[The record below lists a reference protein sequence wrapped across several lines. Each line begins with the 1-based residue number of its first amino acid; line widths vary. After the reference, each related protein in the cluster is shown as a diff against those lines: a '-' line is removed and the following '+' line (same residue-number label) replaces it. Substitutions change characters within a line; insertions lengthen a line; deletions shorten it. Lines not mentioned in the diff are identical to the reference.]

1 MYGGT
6 SGNRLAP
13 EKEERKGDEK
23 MQAMRKRIIIA
34 ALVALS
40 CLTGITQAATYYWD
54 ANGTTAGF
62 GTSLTGDWNS
72 SAFWSVSSAGT
83 ATPVVWPGT
92 ANNDVIFSAVDCS
105 SVSTVS
111 VQNVLGPSA
120 VNSVTTK
127 AAAQTVKL
135 YGPTSGRLLTMTNAA
150 SFNVENGTAAIDLDL
165 AVNVAGSA
173 GLNKTGAGVLRMYQ
187 ASSYTGTTRIQQGT
201 LLGGNN
207 FIPDSSAVVI
217 DSGATL
223 RFDGGGRQE
232 TVGSIAGAG
241 SLFLK
246 GPVANAQALTSGGDN
261 SSTVFSGLIS
271 SENATGWFVKTGTG
285 TLTLSGDNTYGQET
299 RVDAG
304 TLLINGNQSAATN
317 AITVSFN
324 AVLGGNGTTGGNII
338 FADGAKLL
346 FDVASTLTAD
356 GATVDLGNLS
366 VGNLVGLNNTVAD
379 GTYALIDGTAALDF
393 TSVQNLGAVNAADLG
408 GGKSAYFDNGSLDLK
423 LVVIPEPT
431 TISMLGLGA
440 LIAWAVRRQAMR

>member
-1 MYGGT
+1 
-6 SGNRLAP
+6 
-13 EKEERKGDEK
+13 

-34 ALVALS
+34 VLVALS

-62 GTSLTGDWNS
+62 GTSLTGVWDTN
-72 SAFWSVSSAGT
+72 AFWSTSSAGT
-83 ATPVVWPGT
+83 ATPIVWPVT

-135 YGPTSGRLLTMTNAA
+135 SGLTSGRLLTMTNAA
-150 SFNVENGTAAIDLDL
+150 SFNVENGTAAVDLDV

-173 GLNKTGAGVLRMYQ
+173 GIVKTGAGTMRLYNSVN
-187 ASSYTGTTRIQQGT
+187 SYTGTTRIQQGT
-201 LLGGNN
+201 LTIGLNSA
-207 FIPDSSAVVI
+207 IPDSSAVVI
-217 DSGATL
+217 DSGAAL
-223 RFDGGGRQE
+223 RLDDGGGRQE

-241 SLFLK
+241 NLILK
-246 GPVANAQALTSGGDN
+246 SAVANAQAFTSGGDN
-261 SSTVFSGLIS
+261 SSTEFSGVIS
-271 SENATGWFVKTGTG
+271 SANATGWFVKTGTG
-285 TLTLSGDNTYGQET
+285 TLTLSGDNTYAQET

-304 TLLINGNQSAATN
+304 GLLINGDQSAATG
-317 AITVSFN
+317 AIAVSFN

-393 TSVQNLGAVNAADLG
+393 TSVQNLGAANAADLG

-440 LIAWAVRRQAMR
+440 LIAWAVRRQAIR

>member
-1 MYGGT
+1 
-6 SGNRLAP
+6 
-13 EKEERKGDEK
+13 
-23 MQAMRKRIIIA
+23 MRRIPHKTTTLWRAIFVLVLLLSVA
-34 ALVALS
+34 ASALVFSLKGS
-40 CLTGITQAATYYWD
+40 STVLYWD
-54 ANGTTAGF
+54 ANGTTDGF
-62 GTSLTGDWNS
+62 GTSLTGDWNTN
-72 SAFWSVSSAGT
+72 AFWSTSSDGT
-83 ATPVVWPGT
+83 ATPILWPGT

-120 VNSVTTK
+120 VSSVTIK

-135 YGPTSGRLLTMTNAA
+135 SGQTSGRLLFMTNSAI
-150 SFNVENGTAAIDLDL
+150 FNVEDGAAAIDLDL

-173 GLNKTGAGVLRMYQ
+173 GLNKTGAGALRMYQ
-187 ASSYTGTTRIQQGT
+187 PSSYTGTTHVQQGT
-201 LLGGNN
+201 LLVGQNN
-207 FIPDSSAVVI
+207 VIPDNSAVVI